1 MYHTNLKTDIMKNL
15 KNPTLKRDIMESL
28 INVSSAKKNEYNQAE
43 RFSIDIEESE
53 PLSVSSYVYTT
64 ESERD
69 ADLAILQELIKQKEN
84 EEKTN

>member
-1 MYHTNLKTDIMKNL
+1 MKNL